1 MRAVR
6 VGVHGRVGR
15 NRLTDLEEFVQE
27 QSMNSGASYFRFAL
41 ATCLLSWGGWA
52 GAAPNVLLIIA
63 DDYGFD
69 KSSLYVS
76 GEHVPP
82 TPVIEALARDG
93 VTYDNVWSS
102 PSCSPTRATM
112 ITGQFGSR
120 NGVPGVIVPPMEG
133 LIHRLDYPH
142 YLPRELDKLGY
153 DTGMVGK
160 WHLTR
165 TGDGPA
171 LAGYDFFAGRPRSFG
186 AGAGAPEDSIAAY
199 WGGNLETWRCAPA
212 CEPVTFPESPRPA
225 PVPDRLHGNYMT
237 TWEVDQAL
245 GWISERADSP
255 WFLWLAFQTPHAPL
269 QLPPEHLVDPGLRE
283 RIKDHFGG
291 YEAGLWVQERED
303 PVGGRIVFSAMV
315 SAMDTEIG
323 RLLEAVD
330 HEETVVIFLGDNGTV
345 ASLADPA
352 IVPGRRGKGSLYQGG
367 IHVPMVIAGPGI
379 EDRGRRSR
387 ALVHTSDVF
396 STVLDLA
403 GADMGSDG
411 VPASIP
417 REVVIHGRSLATT
430 LMGEPVPGREYLL
443 AEGGAFAGNPAW
455 DEQPRFGGRE
465 STAIR
470 NDRYKL
476 MQATAPDE
484 NSGFICIHGPQPTV
498 DDPVPCGRDERV
510 KSYEL
515 YDLLNDPRE
524 SNDLLAN
531 GTDALEPDVRAVFV
545 ELRDAVARVRAG
557 WR

>member
-1 MRAVR
+1 
-6 VGVHGRVGR
+6 
-15 NRLTDLEEFVQE
+15 
-27 QSMNSGASYFRFAL
+27 MNSGASCYGFAV
-41 ATCLLSWGGWA
+41 ATLLLGWGGWT

-69 KSSLYVS
+69 KSSLYMS

-82 TPVIEALARDG
+82 TPVIESLAREG
-93 VTYDNVWSS
+93 VTYDTVWSS
-102 PSCSPTRATM
+102 PSCSPTRANM

-120 NGVPGVIVPPMEG
+120 NGVPGVIVPPLEG
-133 LIHRLDYPH
+133 LVHRLDYPH

-165 TGDGPA
+165 TGDAPV

-199 WGGNLETWRCAPA
+199 WGGNLETWRCALG

-225 PVPDRLHGNYMT
+225 PVPDRLHPNYMP
-237 TWEVDQAL
+237 TWDVDQAL
-245 GWISERADSP
+245 GWISERAGSP

-269 QLPPEHLVDPGLRE
+269 QLPPEHLVDSRLRE
-283 RIKDHFGG
+283 RIEDHFGD
-291 YEAGLWVQERED
+291 YKSGLWVQERED
-303 PVGGRIVFSAMV
+303 PVGGRLVFSAMV

-330 HEETVVIFLGDNGTV
+330 LEETVVIFLGDNGTV
-345 ASLADPA
+345 ASLSDPA
-352 IVPGRRGKGSLYQGG
+352 VVPGRRGKGSLYQGG
-367 IHVPMVIAGPGI
+367 IHVPMVIAGPDI
-379 EDRGRRSR
+379 EDRGHRSR
-387 ALVHTSDVF
+387 ALVHTSDIY

-403 GADMGSDG
+403 GADMGPDG

-417 REVVIHGRSLATT
+417 PDIVIHGRTVAPT
-430 LMGEPVPGREYLL
+430 LRGELVPGRQYLL
-443 AEGGAFAGNPAW
+443 TEGGAFAGNPAW
-455 DEQPRFGGRE
+455 DEQPAFGGRE

-470 NDRYKL
+470 NDRHKL
-476 MQATAPDE
+476 IQATVLDE
-484 NSGFICIHGPQPTV
+484 NSGFICIDGPQPTV
-498 DDPVPCGRDERV
+498 DDPLPCARDERV

-531 GTDALEPDVRAVFV
+531 GTVALEPDVRAVFE
-545 ELRDAVARVRAG
+545 ELRGAVARVRAG
-557 WR
+557 LR

>member
-1 MRAVR
+1 
-6 VGVHGRVGR
+6 
-15 NRLTDLEEFVQE
+15 
-27 QSMNSGASYFRFAL
+27 MNSHMIHIRSIL
-41 ATCLLSWGGWA
+41 AVFLLSWGGWA
-52 GAAPNVLLIIA
+52 GAAPNVLLVIA

-82 TPVIEALARDG
+82 TPVIEALAREG

-112 ITGQFGSR
+112 LTGQFGSR
-120 NGVPGVIVPPMEG
+120 NGVTGVITPPLEG
-133 LIHRLDYPH
+133 LANRLDYPH
-142 YLPRELDKLGY
+142 YLPRELGELGY

-165 TGDGPA
+165 TGDGPVR
-171 LAGYDFFAGRPRSFG
+171 AGYDFFVGRPRSFG
-186 AGAGAPEDSIAAY
+186 AGAGAPEDSIGAY
-199 WGGNLETWRCAPA
+199 WGGYLETWRCAPA
-212 CEPVTFPESPRPA
+212 CEQVIFPESPRPA

-245 GWISERADSP
+245 GWISERANSP

-269 QLPPEHLVDPGLRE
+269 QLPPEHLVDSGLRE
-283 RIKDHFGG
+283 RIEGHFGN

-303 PVGGRIVFSAMV
+303 PVGGRLVYSAMV

-330 HEETVVIFLGDNGTV
+330 LEKTVVIFLGDNGTV
-345 ASLADPA
+345 ASLADSA

-367 IHVPMVIAGPGI
+367 IHVPMVIVGPSI
-379 EDRGRRSR
+379 EDRGRRSG
-387 ALVHTSDVF
+387 ALAHTSDIF
-396 STVLDLA
+396 STVLGLA
-403 GADMGSDG
+403 GADMGPGG
-411 VPASIP
+411 VPAPIP
-417 REVVIHGRSLATT
+417 REVVIHGRSLAAT
-430 LMGEPVPGREYLL
+430 LRGEPVPGRRYIL

-476 MQATAPDE
+476 MQATVPDE
-484 NSGFICIHGPQPTV
+484 NSGFICIDGPQPTV

-531 GTDALEPDVRAVFV
+531 GTDALGPDVRAVFE

-557 WR
+557 LR

>member
-1 MRAVR
+1 M
-6 VGVHGRVGR
+6 
-15 NRLTDLEEFVQE
+15 
-27 QSMNSGASYFRFAL
+27 
-41 ATCLLSWGGWA
+41 SWGGWA

-82 TPVIEALARDG
+82 TPVIESLAREG
-93 VTYDNVWSS
+93 VTYDSVWSS

-120 NGVPGVIVPPMEG
+120 NGVPGVITPPLEG
-133 LIHRLDYPH
+133 LVHRLDYPH
-142 YLPRELDKLGY
+142 YLPRELGKLGY

-165 TGDGPA
+165 TGDGPV

-186 AGAGAPEDSIAAY
+186 AGAGASEDSIAAY
-199 WGGNLETWRCAPA
+199 WGGYLETWRCDPD
-212 CEPVTFPESPRPA
+212 CEQVTFPESLRPA
-225 PVPDRLHGNYMT
+225 PVPDGLHRNYMT

-245 GWISERADSP
+245 GWISERVDSP

-269 QLPPEHLVDPGLRE
+269 QLPPDHLVDAE
-283 RIKDHFGG
+283 VAQRIEDHFGS
-291 YEAGLWVQERED
+291 YEAGLWVQERGD
-303 PVGGRIVFSAMV
+303 PVGGRLVFSAMV

-330 HEETVVIFLGDNGTV
+330 LEETVVVFLGDNGTV
-345 ASLADPA
+345 ASLSDPA
-352 IVPGRRGKGSLYQGG
+352 IVPARRGKGSLYQGG

-387 ALVHTSDVF
+387 ALVHTSDIF

-403 GADMGSDG
+403 GANMGPDG

-417 REVVIHGRSLATT
+417 REVVIHGRSVAAT
-430 LMGEPVPGREYLL
+430 LRGEPVSGHQYLL

-470 NDRYKL
+470 NDRFKL
-476 MQATAPDE
+476 MQATVQDE
-484 NSGFICIHGPQPTV
+484 NSGFICVDGPQPTV
-498 DDPVPCGRDERV
+498 DDPLPCGRDERV

-515 YDLLNDPRE
+515 YDLLSDPRE
-524 SNDLLAN
+524 LNDLLAN
-531 GTDALEPDVRAVFV
+531 GVDALEPDVRAVYD
-545 ELRDAVARVRAG
+545 ELRDAVVRVRAG
-557 WR
+557 LR